1 MDYEEMILIRQ
12 DLQEI
17 YEDGP
22 DDPVI
27 EWWHYVPDE
36 DFEVINH
43 GNILK

>member
-17 YEDGP
+17 YEDDP

-36 DFEVINH
+36 LFEVVS
-43 GNILK
+43 